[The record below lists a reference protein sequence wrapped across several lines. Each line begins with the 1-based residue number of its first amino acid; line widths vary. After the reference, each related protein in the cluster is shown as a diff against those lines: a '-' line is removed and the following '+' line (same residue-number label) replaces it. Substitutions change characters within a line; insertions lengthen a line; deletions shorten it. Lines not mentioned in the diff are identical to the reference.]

1 MEIVFDKDYLR
12 ELYLTGKASGK
23 KYRFQPNVIAKY
35 RKTIDLLESVSGI
48 EDLYRYHSLNYE
60 ILSGDKKG
68 IESVRVTD
76 QYRVEFKTSKVVSE
90 TVITICNI
98 IELSNHYK

>member
-35 RKTIDLLESVSGI
+35 RKTVDLLESVSGI

-68 IESVRVTD
+68 VESVRVTD

>member
-1 MEIVFDKDYLR
+1 MEITFDKEYLR
-12 ELYLTGKASGK
+12 ELYLTGNATGK
-23 KYRFQPNVIAKY
+23 KYRYQPHVVSKY
-35 RKTIDLLESVSGI
+35 RKTVDLLESVSRV

-60 ILSGDKKG
+60 VLGGDKKG

-76 QYRVEFKTSKVVSE
+76 QYRIEFTTNKIVSE

-98 IELSNHYK
+98 IDLPNHYK